1 MTREECKKQ
10 ICEKVKEI
18 WGIYKQYN
26 PKGQSL
32 GMYSNSS
39 GLVMINDEYWKDDV
53 NKPLTRAFERI
64 KRDD

>member
-1 MTREECKKQ
+1 MTREECEKQ

-32 GMYSNSS
+32 RMYSNSS
-39 GLVMINDEYWKDDV
+39 GLVMINNEYWKDD
-53 NKPLTRAFERI
+53 NELPLT
-64 KRDD
+64 KRMEWGDLC